1 MPLGT
6 TGSSAPSYLLSR
18 IHLHVEPMPSPSTG
32 TGGNPFTFFLRCLS
46 SRRWSPGCAAF
57 QAGGP
62 SWLLFTPSRHGSRT
76 FFSGPGIIF
85 RFLSTPFPS
94 SPGQGGF
101 STPTHPSIAFT
112 CGDYE
117 VGSLLQGHVP
127 RCCGYD
133 LPGTQSYYH
142 QAVPR
147 YLVQVLLFSFFSGY
161 SS

>member
-6 TGSSAPSYLLSR
+6 TGSSTPSYLLSR
-18 IHLHVEPMPSPSTG
+18 THLPVEPMPSPSTG
-32 TGGNPFTFFLRCLS
+32 TSGIPFTFFLRCLS
-46 SRRWSPGCAAF
+46 SHRWSPGCATL

-62 SWLLFTPSRHGSRT
+62 LWLLFTPSRHGSRT
-76 FFSGPGIIF
+76 SFTGPGIISHF
-85 RFLSTPFPS
+85 PSTLFPS
-94 SPGQGGF
+94 SLGQGGF
-101 STPTHPSIAFT
+101 STPTHPFIAFT

-133 LPGTQSYYH
+133 LPGSQSYYH
-142 QAVPR
+142 TAVPR
-147 YLVQVLLFSFFSGY
+147 YLVQVLLFSFLLRY